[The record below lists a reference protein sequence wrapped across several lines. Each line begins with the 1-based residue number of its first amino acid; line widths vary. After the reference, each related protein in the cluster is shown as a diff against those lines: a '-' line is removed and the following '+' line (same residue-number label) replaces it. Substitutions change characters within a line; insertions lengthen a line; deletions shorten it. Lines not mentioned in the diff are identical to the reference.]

1 MEPFLV
7 SLGVVALAEL
17 GDKSQLLAFMLAARF
32 RVVFPIVAG
41 IFLAAVA
48 NHALAGALGAWIVH
62 VLGPEGLRWVVGVS
76 FLAIAAWML
85 WPGGDA
91 DGEAVPPRVS
101 LGAFGTTF
109 VAFFLAEFGDKTQ
122 VSAVALVAHFEVF
135 LPVVAGTTLG
145 MTLANVPG
153 VFLGDR
159 LATRLPVRIIKRVA
173 AALFAALG
181 LMALAGAGG
190 ALGLASAGV
199 AAP

>member
-1 MEPFLV
+1 MEAFLV

-32 RVVFPIVAG
+32 RKVTPIVLG

-62 VLGPEGLRWVVGVS
+62 LLGPEGLRWVVGGS
-76 FLAIAAWML
+76 LLAIAAWML
-85 WPGGDA
+85 WPESEQDA
-91 DGEAVPPRVS
+91 GPPRLS

-122 VSAVALVAHFEVF
+122 VSAVALVAHFAVF

-159 LATRLPVRIIKRVA
+159 LANRLPVRAIKLVA
-173 AALFAALG
+173 AALFAVLG
-181 LMALAGAGG
+181 VMALAGAGA
-190 ALGLASAGV
+190 ALSLADAGD
-199 AAP
+199 P

>member
-32 RVVFPIVAG
+32 RQVTPIVAG

-48 NHALAGALGAWIVH
+48 NHLLAGAVGAWIAH
-62 VLGPEGLRWVVGVS
+62 LLGPDGLRWVVGIS
-76 FLAIAAWML
+76 FLAIAAWMV
-85 WPGGDA
+85 WPEQDGA
-91 DGEAVPPRVS
+91 DGADAAVPPRLR

-122 VSAVALVAHFEVF
+122 VSAVALVAHFEAL

-159 LATRLPVRIIKRVA
+159 VATRLPLRLITLVA
-173 AALFAALG
+173 AAAFA
-181 LMALAGAGG
+181 LMGILALAGLGAGTADG
-190 ALGLASAGV
+190 
-199 AAP
+199 

>member
-7 SLGVVALAEL
+7 SLGVVAIAEL

-32 RVVFPIVAG
+32 RQVTPIVAG

-48 NHALAGALGAWIVH
+48 NHLLAGAVGAWIAH
-62 VLGPEGLRWVVGVS
+62 LMGPDGLRWVVGVS

-85 WPGGDA
+85 WPEGN
-91 DGEAVPPRVS
+91 GEHVAAPPRLQ

-122 VSAVALVAHFEVF
+122 VSAVALVAHYEVF

-159 LATRLPVRIIKRVA
+159 VATRLPLRLITVVA
-173 AALFAALG
+173 AAAFALMGILALSG
-181 LMALAGAGG
+181 LG
-190 ALGLASAGV
+190 S
-199 AAP
+199 

>member
-1 MEPFLV
+1 VEPFLV

-48 NHALAGALGAWIVH
+48 NHALAGALGAWITQL
-62 VLGPEGLRWVVGVS
+62 LGPAGLRWVVGGC

-85 WPGGDA
+85 WPGQEE
-91 DGEAVPPRVS
+91 EATAPTLP
-101 LGAFGTTF
+101 LGAFGTAF

-122 VSAVALVAHFEVF
+122 VSAVALVAHFETF

-145 MTLANVPG
+145 MTLANIPG

-159 LATRLPVRIIKRVA
+159 LAHRLPVRAIRIVA
-173 AALFAALG
+173 AGLFLVLG
-181 LMALAGAGG
+181 LMALAGAGD
-190 ALGLASAGV
+190 ALGLGDAG
-199 AAP
+199 AAGP